1 VFRLKRRR
9 VGWVERGETHPPMT
23 GYHDF
28 SSVRPRHTKAH
39 EVVAGTQPTGLC
51 PPLCSAGLR
60 IENGC
65 GGTGRSGRKDLV
77 SDRDSA

>member
-60 IENGC
+60 IE
-65 GGTGRSGRKDLV
+65 RRLR
-77 SDRDSA
+77 RDWSQRTKGSSFR